1 MGESDLGG
9 KGDGGGGGSREG
21 NMIKYCV
28 GKRTEALTA
37 SRQNENSQPQEV
49 GGVEDPPECTK
60 DLGGERLSG
69 LKEGNLR

>member
-1 MGESDLGG
+1 
-9 KGDGGGGGSREG
+9 
-21 NMIKYCV
+21 MIKYCV